1 MLQGGSTRRPGCGGA
16 LQGGGATSTGP
27 AAGDGFEIILQGFNW
42 ESHKGSWY
50 KTLGEQAKKIA
61 QAGITAVWLPPPSA
75 SVSPQVWPPRAHVTR
90 PHVTWL
96 VFML

>member
-1 MLQGGSTRRPGCGGA
+1 M

-50 KTLGEQAKKIA
+50 KKLSEQAKNIA
-61 QAGITAVWLPPPSA
+61 DAGFSAVWLPPPSA
-75 SVSPQVWPPRAHVTR
+75 SVSPQVRSLLEHQVAG
-90 PHVTWL
+90 
-96 VFML
+96 FSC